1 MDYEPVV
8 GLEIHAELATKSKMF
23 CACQVLDSTQAA
35 PNTAVCPVCAGMP
48 GVLPVV
54 NQKAVEYALRVALAL
69 ECQVANTSI
78 FARKNYFYP
87 DLPKGYQI
95 SQYEQ
100 PLAEH
105 GRLKIRTSSGE
116 RYIRIHR
123 VHMEEDAGKLT
134 HVEKDGQ
141 NYSLVDLNRAGVP
154 LLEIVSEP
162 DMFTVEE
169 VRAYAEG
176 IRAIVRAVGVNSGD
190 MEKGVI
196 RFEANISIKPVGSS
210 TLGTR
215 VEIKNLNSFRALER
229 GVAYEV
235 ERQTQVLNSG
245 GTVNQETRGWNE
257 AENKTYTQRSKEEAH
272 DYRYFPEPDLPPLV
286 VEDEWIKRVRQN
298 LPELP
303 GARQERFEREYQL
316 AENEAHLLAVEKPLA
331 DYFEKSVRAG
341 KNVSSRTISNWILG
355 EVFAWMNQNNVPLE
369 QLKVSP
375 ENLAALIQCVESG
388 QINLNTGKNV
398 LGEMLESGA
407 EAAHI
412 IQSRGLQ
419 QISDSGFITELVSK
433 TLAEHPTELNN
444 YLGGKETLSNWFF
457 GQVMRQASG
466 KANPQMLRSELERQL
481 AEHKQKG

>member
-1 MDYEPVV
+1 MWKKT
-8 GLEIHAELATKSKMF
+8 GRII
-23 CACQVLDSTQAA
+23 
-35 PNTAVCPVCAGMP
+35 
-48 GVLPVV
+48 
-54 NQKAVEYALRVALAL
+54 RWW
-69 ECQVANTSI
+69 TS
-78 FARKNYFYP
+78 
-87 DLPKGYQI
+87 
-95 SQYEQ
+95 
-100 PLAEH
+100 
-105 GRLKIRTSSGE
+105 
-116 RYIRIHR
+116 
-123 VHMEEDAGKLT
+123 
-134 HVEKDGQ
+134 
-141 NYSLVDLNRAGVP
+141 NRAGVP